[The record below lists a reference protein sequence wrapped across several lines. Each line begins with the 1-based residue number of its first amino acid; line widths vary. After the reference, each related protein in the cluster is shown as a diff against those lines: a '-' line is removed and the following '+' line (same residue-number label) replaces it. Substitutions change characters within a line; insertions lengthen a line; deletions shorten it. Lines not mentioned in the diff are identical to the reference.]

1 MSHMSTIDVSTAVEI
16 AAPRIIRRAPVNTN
30 PLEITPT
37 EKKLLAA
44 INLEFNGN
52 AAEVDRQIAK
62 ITSAMQEAKTDA
74 DRVANAA
81 DAAKIAKLRQLRK
94 VGFLNVPSASII
106 HQIRAFYAAV
116 VGIEALLSNNLNAVA
131 QAAVMGLQES
141 DEVQRSSEL
150 ILSKQDGAYRNLA
163 SDERAGLV
171 EMSRRLSL
179 AARPTRESDVTKA
192 LCLRAFVCAAIWADK
207 GQPAMAKENY
217 GAIIR
222 ALHREDFDLRSQI
235 TWSDQLCN
243 YARRH
248 AQAKVRIP

>member
-1 MSHMSTIDVSTAVEI
+1 MSQMSAIDVSAAVEI
-16 AAPRIIRRAPVNTN
+16 AAPRIIKRSPMGTN
-30 PLEITPT
+30 PLELTQT
-37 EKKLLAA
+37 EKKLLAT

-62 ITSAMQEAKTDA
+62 TTDSEKIT
-74 DRVANAA
+74 
-81 DAAKIAKLRQLRK
+81 KLRQMRK

-106 HQIRAFYAAV
+106 HQIRLFYAAI
-116 VGIEALLSNNLNAVA
+116 VGIEALLSNNMNAVA
-131 QAAVMGLQES
+131 QAAVMGLQEA
-141 DEVQRSSEL
+141 DEVQRPSEL

-179 AARPTRESDVTKA
+179 ASVPLSSGDVTKA
-192 LCLRAFVCAAIWADK
+192 LCLRAFVCAAVFADK

-222 ALHREDFDLRSQI
+222 ALHREDCELRSQI
-235 TWSDQLCN
+235 TWNDQLCN
-243 YARRH
+243 YARRQ
-248 AQAKVRIP
+248 ANAKVRVP